1 MFLGSKIFILEI
13 LISLGVGPFSQAQ
26 VKAPPPPKK
35 QIKVATKTA
44 VKNVAAPVA
53 KPQLV
58 VAPVASVVTAEI
70 KKPAPRT
77 ASAYELGVSYY
88 MWNEKLKVSNGTVTT
103 EGFANYAG
111 FGINLEKNWTTN
123 RWFRGG
129 SLSYALGK
137 VSSGGFDSAPT
148 FVDGINRSWQA
159 TQATIF
165 SMYRFDTT
173 FMAGLGILGRQRDA
187 DWLPKNS
194 TITTEPAASTQIAGQ
209 ILMRWQIAR
218 RIAFLQNYT
227 LLNLDGSTMW
237 TWTAQFSL

>member
-44 VKNVAAPVA
+44 VKNVAAPAA

-88 MWNEKLKVSNGTVTT
+88 MWNEKLKVSKGEIRASPRHRQRRLSEHSHGSIRMLFKVNVFLVILVPALTEVTT
-103 EGFANYAG
+103 
-111 FGINLEKNWTTN
+111 
-123 RWFRGG
+123 
-129 SLSYALGK
+129 
-137 VSSGGFDSAPT
+137 
-148 FVDGINRSWQA
+148 
-159 TQATIF
+159 
-165 SMYRFDTT
+165 
-173 FMAGLGILGRQRDA
+173 
-187 DWLPKNS
+187 
-194 TITTEPAASTQIAGQ
+194 
-209 ILMRWQIAR
+209 WQIILA
-218 RIAFLQNYT
+218 
-227 LLNLDGSTMW
+227 
-237 TWTAQFSL
+237 